1 MLFGLANASGHAP
14 HDGDQFAI
22 RYDRGLGAN
31 VPHFAN
37 IRTTSGGGSG
47 IHTAGVG
54 SGSGDSSGQ
63 AISPTTAPGPGAS
76 YGLRP
81 VGRNTSLFG
90 RPRRAGLLNLYQPTG
105 QGARVVPGRSAS
117 DLNLTRQPERRAFP
131 TGGLFGLGFDIG
143 HFFKRAVTI
152 PKSPANIAR
161 IALAPFTA
169 GVSLFLPTRV
179 LTPPHAIDSALRL
192 AIDNSIRPAVRYA
205 GAATQ
210 TVLFPVLTGS
220 QQRAMFGLSPSESGV
235 FMKAQQI
242 FRGIDAAILTAGA
255 FAGGPGVFVPGSAA
269 GVTPA
274 SSAPASLPGSLNLG
288 YAGAPYTGLGSAAY
302 QPAGYATA
310 GQIGTAAAQA
320 APAAAPISLNL
331 AGSATQAP
339 FVPAGAPLSL
349 PAGYATP
356 ATIAGGA
363 PAAAPPIGPAG
374 AKEGLTFVKIAL
386 ETGKFVGTTAV
397 TTAAQIAVQAAL
409 AKGQGGGAAG
419 QAGGQVVTLPTDPGI
434 SQGPAQL
441 PYSMGGAGDP
451 GPAPELAGVSS
462 ALPQLVIGGLAVTA
476 VVVAIARRKR
486 RKS

>member
-205 GAATQ
+205 GAITQ

-242 FRGIDAAILTAGA
+242 FRGIDAAVLRAAPSPRARRPSSRAGD
-255 FAGGPGVFVPGSAA
+255 AGGVARELSRRRACPGSSTSA
-269 GVTPA
+269 TPA
-274 SSAPASLPGSLNLG
+274 RPTPAW
-288 YAGAPYTGLGSAAY
+288 ARAAY

-331 AGSATQAP
+331 AELRRTC
-339 FVPAGAPLSL
+339 
-349 PAGYATP
+349 
-356 ATIAGGA
+356 
-363 PAAAPPIGPAG
+363 
-374 AKEGLTFVKIAL
+374 
-386 ETGKFVGTTAV
+386 AV
-397 TTAAQIAVQAAL
+397 R
-409 AKGQGGGAAG
+409 AG
-419 QAGGQVVTLPTDPGI
+419 QARRSRCP
-434 SQGPAQL
+434 PAT
-441 PYSMGGAGDP
+441 PRRRTIA
-451 GPAPELAGVSS
+451 
-462 ALPQLVIGGLAVTA
+462 
-476 VVVAIARRKR
+476 ARRRPR
-486 RKS
+486 RRGRPALRRA